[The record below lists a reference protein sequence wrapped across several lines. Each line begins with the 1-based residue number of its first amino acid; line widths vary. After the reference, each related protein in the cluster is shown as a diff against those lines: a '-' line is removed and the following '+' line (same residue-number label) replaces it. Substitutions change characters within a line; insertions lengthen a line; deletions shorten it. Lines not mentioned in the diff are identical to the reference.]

1 MEISEELMPVYVKVE
16 EYKEVLELINL
27 IKNKIREAK
36 QTLEDI
42 NRLKNEEDAE
52 LEIWQT
58 SIEEVERKMDFIDKM
73 MFEPEAL

>member
-1 MEISEELMPVYVKVE
+1 MSEELMPVYVKIE
-16 EYKEVLELINL
+16 EYKDALDLLNE
-27 IKNKIREAK
+27 IKNKIREAR
-36 QTLEDI
+36 QTLDDI

-58 SIEEVERKMDFIDKM
+58 SVEEVERKIDFIDKI

>member
-1 MEISEELMPVYVKVE
+1 MEMSEELMPVYVKVE
-16 EYKEVLELINL
+16 EYKEVLEIINL
-27 IKNKIREAK
+27 IKNKIKDAK
-36 QTLEDI
+36 QTLDDI

-58 SIEEVERKMDFIDKM
+58 SVEEVERKIDFIDKI

>member
-1 MEISEELMPVYVKVE
+1 MEGSEELMPVYVKIE
-16 EYKEVLELINL
+16 EYKEVLEVINL
-27 IKNKIREAK
+27 IKNKIKKARI
-36 QTLEDI
+36 TLEDI

-58 SIEEVERKMDFIDKM
+58 SLEEVERKVDFIDKV